1 MQPLPTDPAQ
11 RKHVLKT
18 LLKLRRMS
26 PQDRKDQL
34 QRMREVKADNARAP
48 SQQSSRLGTPL
59 SSSPTISR

>member
-1 MQPLPTDPAQ
+1 
-11 RKHVLKT
+11 
-18 LLKLRRMS
+18 MS

-59 SSSPTISR
+59 SSSQTISR

>member
-1 MQPLPTDPAQ
+1 MPLPTDPKA
-11 RKHVLKT
+11 RANLAKLFV
-18 LLKLRRMS
+18 KLRRMT